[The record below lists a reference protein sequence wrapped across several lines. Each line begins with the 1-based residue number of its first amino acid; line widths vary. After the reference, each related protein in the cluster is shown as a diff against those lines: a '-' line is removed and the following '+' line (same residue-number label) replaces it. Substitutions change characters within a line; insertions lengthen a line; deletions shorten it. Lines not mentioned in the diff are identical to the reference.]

1 MISISATDGN
11 GNEQPVPAGG
21 GWMRADGE
29 RHDASWTNTVTFSG
43 EGHYTM
49 EISAIDLA
57 GNKAQTVT
65 VPEFVIDLTPPH
77 IAIDRVSDGTAYA
90 GTVAPSIECADANL
104 GEQGLDYTIEG
115 AHRGPLT
122 GAAMPG
128 SLVRES
134 EGRLTVTFRDFER
147 TPDADDVYTLT
158 ATATDKAGNVAET
171 AITFSVNRFGSTYVF
186 NAGTRQL
193 RGAYLQQAQDVE
205 IQEINVSGLAPS
217 EGRITVVANDKAD
230 TLAPGEFG
238 VRTDDDAGWS
248 RTVYTIPAQ
257 RFDGDGFYR
266 ILVQSVD
273 LAGNV
278 SQNTMEGVGADHRGN
293 AEVNFAIDAT
303 APTVYVPELE
313 AEDEHTGHHRRRITI
328 DAKDNLAVNRTELY
342 IDGRKIREWNTDT
355 SLDDIPQYT
364 LQADGRPHAVMVRV
378 TDRAGNQTTAV
389 YDADN
394 GEPVHPWLLLV
405 LPAIAGIAVAGWGIR
420 HGALR
425 RRRI

>member
-1 MISISATDGN
+1 M
-11 GNEQPVPAGG
+11 
-21 GWMRADGE
+21 
-29 RHDASWTNTVTFSG
+29 
-43 EGHYTM
+43 
-49 EISAIDLA
+49 
-57 GNKAQTVT
+57 
-65 VPEFVIDLTPPH
+65 
-77 IAIDRVSDGTAYA
+77 
-90 GTVAPSIECADANL
+90 
-104 GEQGLDYTIEG
+104 
-115 AHRGPLT
+115 
-122 GAAMPG
+122 
-128 SLVRES
+128 
-134 EGRLTVTFRDFER
+134 
-147 TPDADDVYTLT
+147 
-158 ATATDKAGNVAET
+158 
-171 AITFSVNRFGSTYVF
+171 
-186 NAGTRQL
+186 
-193 RGAYLQQAQDVE
+193 
-205 IQEINVSGLAPS
+205 
-217 EGRITVVANDKAD
+217 
-230 TLAPGEFG
+230 
-238 VRTDDDAGWS
+238 RTDDDAGWS

-425 RRRI
+425 RRRT